1 MLQYVNMTKENTDI
15 FRNLAIEAADAVAV
29 LDQWDRELL
38 EAHQES
44 VFDHFSELVPAPPPI
59 AETLEKLRD
68 LIHEA
73 QFRREALIER
83 LVKTGLNDRQ
93 IARVSGVAHTTIAR
107 RYRKG
112 GRRRSSESE
121 G

>member
-1 MLQYVNMTKENTDI
+1 M
-15 FRNLAIEAADAVAV
+15 ASEAADAIAV

-44 VFDHFSELVPAPPPI
+44 VFDHFTELAPAPPPV

-73 QFRREALIER
+73 QIRRDALIER
-83 LVKTGLNDRQ
+83 LVDTDLNDRQ

-107 RYRKG
+107 RYRKRG
-112 GRRRSSESE
+112 TRRSSASDS
-121 G
+121 